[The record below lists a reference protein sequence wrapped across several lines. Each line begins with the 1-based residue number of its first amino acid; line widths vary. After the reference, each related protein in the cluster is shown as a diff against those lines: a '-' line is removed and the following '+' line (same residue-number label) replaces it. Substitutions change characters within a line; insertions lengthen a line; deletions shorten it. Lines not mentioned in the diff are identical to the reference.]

1 MNRDNGNAGV
11 RRSVWFG
18 RVLAC
23 CMTWMLVLTSAQAFG
38 LSDVEL
44 APEDAAPQ
52 SLHTDT
58 NKGTNKDADRKV
70 ERSNAEND
78 GSQEGALAEEP
89 IEPSVGTANPAEDLS
104 ETSDMKAESQGEAVE
119 DTGGLV
125 AQAAPNVSLSGEA
138 HVQNLGWIAPT
149 KNDEGGMLFGTFGR
163 SLRLESLKLSISGDK
178 ASVGSIECRAHVQ
191 NEGWKP
197 WTGEGKTIGTTGK
210 SQRLESMRIRL
221 NGGAGWHVY
230 YRAHVQN
237 IGWMG
242 WAKDGELAGTAGLGL
257 RMECVE
263 IRLVREGE
271 QAPQG
276 GEAFRD
282 EGLSTSA
289 HVQNIGWTNTNSG
302 KNVTLGTTGRGL
314 RVEAFRI
321 NRPSSDVSGDVVY
334 QAHVQNIGWQGVV
347 RNGQVAG
354 TTGRSYR
361 VEAVRL
367 SLTGDLAEEYDI
379 WYRTHVGNIGWLAW
393 TNNGESSG
401 TCGMAMRVEAVQIA
415 LLPKGSA
422 GPKAQG
428 QASDLPFLDAT
439 TSVGCLYSARIS
451 DGATIQASDGKTSGT
466 IGQSKPICGIAAEIS
481 GMSGSISYSAY
492 VSGKGWTSY
501 ASNGE
506 WVGDANV
513 EAVRVTLNGEL
524 AKFYDVWYQSH
535 MSDLGWI
542 GWACNG
548 QSSGPTGRGYIM
560 EAWQVVLRPKGFGAP
575 GTVVSNAYGQRRST
589 INDAQR
595 KLYLAALSTPSP
607 GDGLCALW
615 VEQVYSN
622 AGFRTPTRN
631 ANTLYDMFCHSG
643 NTEQL
648 KVGMI
653 VAVSTHSRTLMGSQY
668 GHVGIYIGNGELRD
682 AVYGYV
688 RQISLKQWLAYYG
701 TTVQPRWGW
710 IDNINIA

>member
-1 MNRDNGNAGV
+1 MNRDNGDTGV

-18 RVLAC
+18 RILAC
-23 CMTWMLVLTSAQAFG
+23 CMTLMLVLTSTQAFG

-52 SLHTDT
+52 SSRTDT
-58 NKGTNKDADRKV
+58 
-70 ERSNAEND
+70 SNATDKNTSRRGERTNADD
-78 GSQEGALAEEP
+78 GALQEGVLAEEP
-89 IEPSVGTANPAEDLS
+89 IEPSAGATDAAEDLQKTS
-104 ETSDMKAESQGEAVE
+104 EMKAESQGDAIVE
-119 DTGGLV
+119 TDGLV
-125 AQAAPNVSLSGEA
+125 AQAATDVSLSGET

-149 KNDEGGMLFGTFGR
+149 KNDEGGVLFGTFGQ
-163 SLRLESLKLSISGDK
+163 SLRLEALKLSISGDK
-178 ASVGSIECRAHVQ
+178 ASMGSIECRAHVE

-197 WTGEGKTIGTTGK
+197 WTGEGKTIGSTSK
-210 SQRLESMRIRL
+210 SQRLESIRIRL
-221 NGGAGWHVY
+221 NGGSGWHVF

-257 RMECVE
+257 RMECIE

-289 HVQNIGWTNTNSG
+289 HVQNVGWTNTSSG
-302 KNVTLGTTGRGL
+302 KNVTLGTTGKGL

-321 NRPSSDVSGDVVY
+321 MRPSSDVSGDVVY
-334 QAHVQNIGWQGVV
+334 QAHVENIGWQDVV

-354 TTGRSYR
+354 TTGHSYR

-379 WYRTHVGNIGWLAW
+379 WYRAHVGNVGWLAW
-393 TNNGESSG
+393 TSNGERSG
-401 TCGMAMRVEAVQIA
+401 TCGMALRIEAVQIA

-422 GPKAQG
+422 GP
-428 QASDLPFLDAT
+428 QASDQASDRSFLDDT
-439 TSVGCLYSARIS
+439 TSVSCSYSARLR
-451 DGATIQASDGKTSGT
+451 DGATIQAGDGETAGT
-466 IGQSKPICGIAAEIS
+466 VGQSRPVGGIAAKVS
-481 GMSGSISYSAY
+481 GIDGSISYSAY
-492 VSGKGWTSY
+492 VSGRGWTPF

-506 WVGDANV
+506 WVGEANV
-513 EAVRVTLNGEL
+513 EAVRVTLSGEI

-535 MSDLGWI
+535 MSDLGWL
-542 GWACNG
+542 GWASNG
-548 QSSGPTGRGYIM
+548 QPASPTGRGYTM

-575 GTVVSNAYGQRRST
+575 GITYANAYGQSRST
-589 INDAQR
+589 MNDAQKR
-595 KLYLAALSTPSP
+595 IYLQALSTPSP

-615 VEQVYSN
+615 VEQVYRR
-622 AGFRTPTRN
+622 AGYSTPNRN
-631 ANTLYDMFCHSG
+631 ANTLYDMFCHNG

-653 VAVSTHSRTLMGSQY
+653 VAVSTHSRSVMGSQY

-688 RQISLKQWLAYYG
+688 RQIPLRQWLAYYG